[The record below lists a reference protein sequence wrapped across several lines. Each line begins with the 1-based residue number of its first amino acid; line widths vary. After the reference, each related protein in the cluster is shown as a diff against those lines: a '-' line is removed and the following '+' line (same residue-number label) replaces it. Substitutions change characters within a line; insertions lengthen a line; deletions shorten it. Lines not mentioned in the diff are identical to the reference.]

1 MYFIA
6 FIAMCYVLLKCQGVV
21 FVQSPKKFCQVFF
34 DLELALLKVSV
45 LAYINTV
52 MVFWTV
58 DNTVSKKIMAS
69 CQGLIAVILQ
79 VYCV

>member
-1 MYFIA
+1 
-6 FIAMCYVLLKCQGVV
+6 MCYLLLKCESVV
-21 FVQSPKKFCQVFF
+21 FIQSPKKCCQVVF

-52 MVFWTV
+52 VGFWTV
-58 DNTVSKKIMAS
+58 DNTVSYKIMAS
-69 CQGLIAVILQ
+69 CQGLIAVFLQ